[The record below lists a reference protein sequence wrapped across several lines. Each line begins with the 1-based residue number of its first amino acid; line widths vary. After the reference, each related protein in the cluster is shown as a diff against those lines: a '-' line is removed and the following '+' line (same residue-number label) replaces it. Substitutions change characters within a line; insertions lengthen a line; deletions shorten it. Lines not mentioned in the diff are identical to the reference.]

1 VATGLDLEFS
11 DDPSPAIIAFVD
23 FVGSF
28 TVTVFTYEC
37 GFKLIAE
44 VS

>member
-28 TVTVFTYEC
+28 TVTVFTCEC